1 MVHETT
7 AYTSYVIVA
16 SLILLLSK
24 DIVEPPKK
32 VNAPQPTPIYD
43 ILSETINISDIP
55 TQELYLPYPHIEPP
69 TIYFNVENLKLE
81 ITPKKKK
88 PTQFKATKLKTKTKN
103 LNKEIELLLE
113 NLKAKKKI

>member
-16 SLILLLSK
+16 SIILLLSK
-24 DIVEPPKK
+24 GIVEPPKK
-32 VNAPQPTPIYD
+32 IDAPQTTPVYD
-43 ILSETINISDIP
+43 ILCETINISDMP
-55 TQELYLPYPHIEPP
+55 TQEIYMPYPHIEPP
-69 TIYFNVENLKLE
+69 AVYFNVENLKIE

-88 PTQFKATKLKTKTKN
+88 STKFKATKLKTKTKN
-103 LNKEIELLLE
+103 LDKEIELLLE